1 MLASEIPFFSV
12 GYIQSLIIIH
22 YSVYPAFIINFIES
36 SMQTERFGSVSRT
49 ASLLHQTRNTFCE
62 KKLPLWDGHDSPI
75 GWSSR
80 MAKHRGIENDAQQLA
95 QALQRGTSI
104 EWTE

>member
-36 SMQTERFGSVSRT
+36 STQTEQFGSVSRT
-49 ASLLHQTRNTFCE
+49 ANLLHQTRNTFCE
-62 KKLPLWDGHDSPI
+62 KKTTPLRRPWLTYRLEQPYG
-75 GWSSR
+75 
-80 MAKHRGIENDAQQLA
+80 
-95 QALQRGTSI
+95 
-104 EWTE
+104 